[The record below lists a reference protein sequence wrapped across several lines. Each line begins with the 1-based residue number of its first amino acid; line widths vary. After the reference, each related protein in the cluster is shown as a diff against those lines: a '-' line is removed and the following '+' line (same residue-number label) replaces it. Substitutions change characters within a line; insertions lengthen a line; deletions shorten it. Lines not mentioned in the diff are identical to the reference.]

1 MRGPMLP
8 IMCGSINQCTSTQAF
23 NSRLFIRLYY
33 SGTGYSTA
41 DADGFGEYAGWL
53 LTYVV

>member
-1 MRGPMLP
+1 MHGPMLP
-8 IMCGSINQCTSTQAF
+8 IMCGSINQCTSTRAF
-23 NSRLFIRLYY
+23 YSSLFIRSYH

-41 DADGFGEYAGWL
+41 DVDGYGEYAGWL